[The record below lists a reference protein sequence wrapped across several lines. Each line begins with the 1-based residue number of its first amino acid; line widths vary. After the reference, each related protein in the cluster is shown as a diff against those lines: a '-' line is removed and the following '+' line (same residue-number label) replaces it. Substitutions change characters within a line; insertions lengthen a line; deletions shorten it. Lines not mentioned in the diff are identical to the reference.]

1 MGGAVNMMRRRA
13 HDRIHYT
20 ANVEKFF
27 RCQISITPF
36 GIFTS
41 GKREVFSRSVAVRRG
56 SAIHSSA
63 PGLNL
68 GLRTEGMLEN
78 KEL

>member
-1 MGGAVNMMRRRA
+1 MMKCHA
-13 HDRIHYT
+13 HDRIHCI

-41 GKREVFSRSVAVRRG
+41 GKREVCSRGVAVRRG
-56 SAIHSSA
+56 SATHSSV
-63 PGLNL
+63 PGLKL